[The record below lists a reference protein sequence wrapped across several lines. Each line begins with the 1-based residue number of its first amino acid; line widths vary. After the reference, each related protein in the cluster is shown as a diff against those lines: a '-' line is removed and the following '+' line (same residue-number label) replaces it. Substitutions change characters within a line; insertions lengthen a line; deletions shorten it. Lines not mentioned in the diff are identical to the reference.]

1 MTGISVGAFL
11 CLPFLWFGA
20 FTLQWITVTPH
31 QLSQFKVQD
40 HVTGVAEWFKSQY
53 LVVYKINIQNSDFH
67 QESNLSVLVENW
79 LHFRTVRLFFFDLTV
94 TRIYLKSLAMQE
106 KISNKIVFDQW
117 RVFLTYYLIVCI
129 ESTMFRPMC
138 SSAFFRWKVHVR
150 LLIVSFHRQKRESWK
165 KQPISSCPPSA

>member
-1 MTGISVGAFL
+1 M
-11 CLPFLWFGA
+11 
-20 FTLQWITVTPH
+20 TPH

-106 KISNKIVFDQW
+106 KISNKIVFDQ
-117 RVFLTYYLIVCI
+117 
-129 ESTMFRPMC
+129 
-138 SSAFFRWKVHVR
+138 
-150 LLIVSFHRQKRESWK
+150 
-165 KQPISSCPPSA
+165 